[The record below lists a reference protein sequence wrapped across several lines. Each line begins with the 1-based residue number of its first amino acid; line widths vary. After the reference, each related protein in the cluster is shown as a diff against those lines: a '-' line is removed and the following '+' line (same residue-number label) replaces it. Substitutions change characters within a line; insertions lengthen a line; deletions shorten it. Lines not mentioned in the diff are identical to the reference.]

1 MATNEVKKSMKD
13 ALSEL
18 RIAEFELNR
27 PHEDVVSMSVCY
39 SARHSLNSLLRT
51 YLMSNNVDHKNGNS
65 LKDLLNECIK
75 IDNQFS
81 KLDVSSV
88 LCNDIHHEVCDGKYC
103 LTVDKVNECVTLA
116 NQVKSIV
123 LEKLKINESEFN

>member
-51 YLMSNNVDHKNGNS
+51 YLMSNNVDHGGFCVFQK
-65 LKDLLNECIK
+65 
-75 IDNQFS
+75 F
-81 KLDVSSV
+81 
-88 LCNDIHHEVCDGKYC
+88 HE
-103 LTVDKVNECVTLA
+103 
-116 NQVKSIV
+116 
-123 LEKLKINESEFN
+123 